1 VVSKSNP
8 IVVGLTGQF
17 GAGCT
22 EVVGGYLK
30 EIGFHYYSLSDIV
43 RASAHKNPSLF
54 EYKKLSKKD
63 LRRILQDEG
72 NKLRQAGSDAIA
84 REIYKQIKA
93 NAHENEDIV
102 IDSIRNPAEVEY
114 FRILWPQRFFFVSTR
129 CLISSQVVA

>member
-1 VVSKSNP
+1 MVHKSKP

-22 EVVGGYLK
+22 EVVAEYLK
-30 EIGFHYYSLSDIV
+30 EEGFHYYSLSDIV
-43 RASAHKNPSLF
+43 KDAAQKKPSLF

-84 REIYKQIKA
+84 REIYKQIQA
-93 NAHENEDIV
+93 NGHENEDIV

-114 FRILWPQRFFFVSTR
+114 FRILWPQRFF
-129 CLISSQVVA
+129 C